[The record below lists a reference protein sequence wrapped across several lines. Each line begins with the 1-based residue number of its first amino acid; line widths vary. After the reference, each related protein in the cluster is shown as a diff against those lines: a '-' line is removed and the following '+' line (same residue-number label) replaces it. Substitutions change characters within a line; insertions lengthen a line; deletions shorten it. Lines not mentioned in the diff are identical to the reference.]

1 MFLGILLVL
10 VGAFFEGEIS
20 LTAIVWFRESL
31 QLDWAPLAVT
41 AWVGT
46 YIYDLLVFELG
57 RRYGRDL
64 RTRYPWIEKRAG
76 KVFGWM
82 EQYPAFFVVM
92 LRFQIGFRTLAN
104 GAVGQSG
111 MARGRFAWVNAMAVS
126 VWVPFVLSMAEV
138 FRRIGGRILEGVLA
152 SGSFL

>member
-10 VGAFFEGEIS
+10 AGSFFEGEIC

-31 QLDWAPLAVT
+31 QLDWVSLALT
-41 AWVGT
+41 AWIGT
-46 YIYDLLVFELG
+46 YAYDLIVFELG
-57 RRYGRDL
+57 RRYGRAL
-64 RTRYPWIEKRAG
+64 RTRYPWIEQRAG
-76 KVFGWM
+76 KVLGWM
-82 EQYPAFFVVM
+82 EQYPTFFVVM

-111 MARGRFAWVNAMAVS
+111 MAIGRFAWVNAAAVS
-126 VWVPFVLSMAEV
+126 VWVPFVLLVAEA
-138 FRRIGGRILEGVLA
+138 FRRFAQMMLEGVLA

>member
-10 VGAFFEGEIS
+10 LGTFFEGEIS

-31 QLDWAPLAVT
+31 QLGWAPLAAT

-46 YIYDLLVFELG
+46 YAYDLLVFELG
-57 RRYGRDL
+57 RRYGRAL
-64 RTRYPWIEKRAG
+64 RARYPWIEKRAG
-76 KVFGWM
+76 KMLGYM
-82 EQYPAFFVVM
+82 AQYPTFFVVM

-111 MARGRFAWVNAMAVS
+111 MARGRFAWVNALAVS
-126 VWVPFVLSMAEV
+126 LWVPFVLSVAEV
-138 FRRIGGRILEGVLA
+138 FRQIGGTILEGVLA